1 MDMGPV
7 LRIIFMIALAAAFT
21 GCDEE
26 EQPAHYELAY
36 IMDIENGRAWFSSE
50 GGTQTFYAQE
60 GEGFESVMINYYYYY
75 YYDDDRGGYTDPDWC
90 TVSVSGQDGVGRY
103 TELTVTLAPNS
114 SSEARSFEVELRR
127 ESDMALYRFEVVQS
141 GVGE

>member
-1 MDMGPV
+1 
-7 LRIIFMIALAAAFT
+7 
-21 GCDEE
+21 
-26 EQPAHYELAY
+26 
-36 IMDIENGRAWFSSE
+36 
-50 GGTQTFYAQE
+50 
-60 GEGFESVMINYYYYY
+60 MINYYYYY